1 MTDCILKVL
10 SATHVHHV
18 LMHSAYPRS
27 TSKLI
32 ESLQQPVEFG
42 LVFGAANATASK
54 PFTSSSVRLHSP
66 CEEVGVVKRVHLL
79 SGEVRR
85 VATALK
91 VVEEVQEEVQE
102 VKDEREDEEVE
113 GNGGLK
119 VEGEPHTS
127 CVDEMTCAT
136 PLSHAMQCV
145 NHDDKNLT
153 NKQENCTHVSVF
165 MCAVLK
171 VFWVLVV
178 TLSLVSCSVSP
189 RRRNTK
195 YRFFSFRIL

>member
-1 MTDCILKVL
+1 M
-10 SATHVHHV
+10 
-18 LMHSAYPRS
+18 
-27 TSKLI
+27 
-32 ESLQQPVEFG
+32 
-42 LVFGAANATASK
+42 
-54 PFTSSSVRLHSP
+54 RLHSP

-79 SGEVRR
+79 SGEVCR
-85 VATALK
+85 VASALK

-127 CVDEMTCAT
+127 CVDEMTFAT

-153 NKQENCTHVSVF
+153 NKQENCGLTCQCS
-165 MCAVLK
+165 CAL
-171 VFWVLVV
+171 
-178 TLSLVSCSVSP
+178 C
-189 RRRNTK
+189 
-195 YRFFSFRIL
+195 

>member
-1 MTDCILKVL
+1 M
-10 SATHVHHV
+10 
-18 LMHSAYPRS
+18 
-27 TSKLI
+27 
-32 ESLQQPVEFG
+32 
-42 LVFGAANATASK
+42 
-54 PFTSSSVRLHSP
+54 
-66 CEEVGVVKRVHLL
+66 
-79 SGEVRR
+79 
-85 VATALK
+85 
-91 VVEEVQEEVQE
+91 QEEVQE
-102 VKDEREDEEVE
+102 VKDEWEDEEVE

-145 NHDDKNLT
+145 NHEDKNLT
-153 NKQENCTHVSVF
+153 NKQENCALTCQCS
-165 MCAVLK
+165 CVLK

-195 YRFFSFRIL
+195 YKFLALWIL

>member
-1 MTDCILKVL
+1 MNEK
-10 SATHVHHV
+10 
-18 LMHSAYPRS
+18 MR
-27 TSKLI
+27 KL
-32 ESLQQPVEFG
+32 
-42 LVFGAANATASK
+42 
-54 PFTSSSVRLHSP
+54 
-66 CEEVGVVKRVHLL
+66 
-79 SGEVRR
+79 
-85 VATALK
+85 
-91 VVEEVQEEVQE
+91 
-102 VKDEREDEEVE
+102 E

-136 PLSHAMQCV
+136 PLSHAMLCV

-153 NKQENCTHVSVF
+153 RELRTHVSVF

-195 YRFFSFRIL
+195 YRFLSFWMLSFTFVLAVRLYIYDRQFLSCSQILAHFLHREKRVT